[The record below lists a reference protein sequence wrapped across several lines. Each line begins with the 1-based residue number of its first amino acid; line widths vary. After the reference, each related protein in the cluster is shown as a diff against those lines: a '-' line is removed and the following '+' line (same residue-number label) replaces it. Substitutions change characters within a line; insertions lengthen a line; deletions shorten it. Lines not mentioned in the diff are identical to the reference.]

1 WLRSSSLLLRA
12 VSCQMTVYTKL
23 ITPSTLHWLTLVLLV
38 AQFALGWLMPEA
50 DEIKVPSGLVAWHI
64 GVGASLLVVIVA
76 RVGWALVR
84 RAPTPVDQSPELRA
98 VANILHMALY
108 ALLILVPLLGWL
120 NADGRGW
127 VVKLAGVV
135 QFPQISNPSSPDLS
149 IGDLHSASAT
159 ILLILIGVHVFAVLV
174 HQNIFKDRL
183 MRRML

>member
-1 WLRSSSLLLRA
+1 MKSTNTGRVA
-12 VSCQMTVYTKL
+12 
-23 ITPSTLHWLTLVLLV
+23 TPSRGRYDMMSRTLHWLTLVLLV

>member
-1 WLRSSSLLLRA
+1 
-12 VSCQMTVYTKL
+12 
-23 ITPSTLHWLTLVLLV
+23 
-38 AQFALGWLMPEA
+38 
-50 DEIKVPSGLVAWHI
+50 
-64 GVGASLLVVIVA
+64 
-76 RVGWALVR
+76 
-84 RAPTPVDQSPELRA
+84 
-98 VANILHMALY
+98 MALY